1 MQPNNHLYF
10 LHYTPYLKSH
20 YTLSNHIYKTKAE
33 TNICI
38 TVNQINSGLA
48 KFFAFIVQLQ
58 KNLKHTYNLNL
69 SKMLTFDKM
78 DFYID
83 PM

>member
-10 LHYTPYLKSH
+10 LHYTPYSKSH
-20 YTLSNHIYKTKAE
+20 YKISNHTYKTKAE

-38 TVNQINSGLA
+38 TINKANSGLD
-48 KFFAFIVQLQ
+48 KFFAFIVQLP

-69 SKMLTFDKM
+69 SKNANFW
-78 DFYID
+78 
-83 PM
+83 